1 MRENGYQKV
10 VVNFLGNNIKKTNME
25 FKMKGSTFYGKG
37 NQSPTKHYV
46 DDTPDHNDGHSDDL
60 QTPEEHKHGKVATD
74 THWPDGT
81 KKSKRDKFSDA
92 ETKAEILK
100 EEKDPNKN

>member
-1 MRENGYQKV
+1 
-10 VVNFLGNNIKKTNME
+10 ME